1 MANSDRTMSSRW
13 TEMAVSKRKGMVEM
27 KIQAIQ
33 RRDVVVVIIAL
44 CIVALTLAAAP
55 PAEATDELPRAN
67 IEFLNPTSGSSLKIS
82 DKAAKDETF
91 PLSAWVSDADAV
103 KLVEFEIS
111 SASPL
116 ARATTI
122 GAAVAVAPDTYELQW
137 SVPSTL
143 ADGRYSLQ
151 AIAYGRSGAGF
162 VELDR
167 DEETVV
173 LLSAAETVDIT
184 APTRNGELGMYTPN
198 GRPAGAIIDTVQS
211 SANGFVRMFYTVSRP
226 GSEPVWKPCGFEPT
240 KKAADGVACVLAAT
254 DRATA
259 VTAISAIANSTPYM
273 DAQGKDT
280 GREQP
285 DPSADQTAD
294 AARISTYVQVPS
306 TVTMDPGTQKLTA
319 NGQGVFPC
327 SAPIKA
333 IVTDQRGARIF
344 GANVDMHA
352 SGPTNG
358 VYFEVV
364 SLVSKNAA
372 PDKNHGGTE
381 NGYNCTGTP
390 TDSTEKQGVHRVPGG
405 LSVKHVESLLAG
417 GTDSSGAFPFRLFSD
432 SAGTTQVTAWVDVQD
447 DDLFCVGEPSAS
459 ATIAWGQDGDE
470 ATPAAAQAD
479 GCGNKVSRTI
489 ALEAGARRV
498 APGDTVGLAGAIT
511 SEVARC
517 VDSQLVK
524 VQARRA
530 GSGSRFRTIARKRTT
545 DLGVYRLRHVVRRS
559 TIFRAIAP
567 ATSRCASA
575 RSLTTKVEVLR
586 ASQKPSG

>member
-1 MANSDRTMSSRW
+1 MR
-13 TEMAVSKRKGMVEM
+13 
-27 KIQAIQ
+27 IQSIQ
-33 RRDVVVVIIAL
+33 RNVVVVVIVAL
-44 CIVALTLAAAP
+44 CTLMGTLAATPRAK
-55 PAEATDELPRAN
+55 AGEDAPRAN

-82 DKAAKDETF
+82 DKSAKDDTF

-111 SASPL
+111 SVSPL
-116 ARATTI
+116 ARAITI
-122 GAAVAVAPDTYELQW
+122 GAAVPVAPDTYEFQW

-143 ADGRYSLQ
+143 TDGRYSLR

-162 VELDR
+162 VEIDR

-184 APTRNGELGMYTPN
+184 TPIRNGELGMYAPN
-198 GRPAGAIIDTVQS
+198 GRPAGAIVDTVQS
-211 SANGFVRMFYTVSRP
+211 SATGFVRMFYTVSPP
-226 GSEPVWKPCGFEPT
+226 GAEPVWKPCGFEPT
-240 KKAADGVACVLAAT
+240 KKAADGASCVLAAT
-254 DRATA
+254 DRPAA

-273 DAQGKDT
+273 DAQGRDT
-280 GREQP
+280 GKEQP

-294 AARISTYVQVPS
+294 AARVSTYLQFPN
-306 TVTMDPGTQKLTA
+306 TVTMSLATQKLTA
-319 NGQGVFPC
+319 NGQGAFPC
-327 SAPIKA
+327 SEAIKA

-364 SLVSKNAA
+364 SLVSENAA
-372 PDKNHGGTE
+372 PDKTHGGTE
-381 NGYNCTGTP
+381 NGYNCTGAP

-405 LSVKHVESLLAG
+405 LSIKHVESLLTA
-417 GTDSSGAFPFRLFSD
+417 GTDSSGAFSFRLFSD
-432 SAGTTQVTAWVDVQD
+432 SPGTTQVTAWVDVQD
-447 DDLFCVGEPSAS
+447 DDQFCLGEPSGA
-459 ATIAWGQDGDE
+459 ATIGWGTAADE
-470 ATPAAAQAD
+470 AIPATPQQD
-479 GCGNKVSRTI
+479 GCGSKVSRTI

-498 APGDTVGLAGAIT
+498 APGHRVSLAGAIT
-511 SEVARC
+511 SEIARC

-530 GSGSRFRTIARKRTT
+530 GRGSSFRTIARRRTS
-545 DLGVYRLRHVVRRS
+545 DLGVYRARYEVRRS
-559 TIFRAIAP
+559 TVFRAIAP

-575 RSLTTKVEVLR
+575 KSLTTKVEVLR
-586 ASQKPSG
+586 ASQRPDG